1 MFYSQKD
8 DDDDD
13 DEVVVFLSDEN
24 EGNTTE
30 KRETLDFRVSK
41 IFKKPKK
48 KKNSSPFLLTFST
61 KHTHCERFVLL
72 KLLK

>member
-1 MFYSQKD
+1 MMMMMMMMMWFR
-8 DDDDD
+8 
-13 DEVVVFLSDEN
+13 VFELDEN

-48 KKNSSPFLLTFST
+48 KNSSPFLLTFST
-61 KHTHCERFVLL
+61 KHTHTL
-72 KLLK
+72 

>member
-13 DEVVVFLSDEN
+13 VVVFLSDEN
-24 EGNTTE
+24 EGNDTTE
-30 KRETLDFRVSK
+30 KRETIDFRVSK

-48 KKNSSPFLLTFST
+48 KKNSSPFLLTFSS
-61 KHTHCERFVLL
+61 KHTHCESALYY
-72 KLLK
+72 